1 MTRVND
7 SGRKKPDRVIE
18 HRISLQTKERELLE
32 DLIASVQFKQLSSG
46 AGSLFQG
53 LGLPEITKQFKDPT
67 QMIGVFYSIAMVLEF
82 LGIET
87 GLPTPADFTG
97 WYQEYQQR
105 RAQRPDEPKAGTLAM
120 IVKDILVNLFGLSEE
135 EFPQFGG
142 QGL

>member
-18 HRISLQTKERELLE
+18 HRISLQTKERELLG

-53 LGLPEITKQFKDPT
+53 LGLPEITKQFKDPS

-87 GLPTPADFTG
+87 GLPTPADFSG
-97 WYQEYQQR
+97 WYHEYQQR

-120 IVKDILVNLFGLSEE
+120 IVKDMLVNLFGLSEE

-142 QGL
+142 QGI